1 VDGILKEELGHLY
14 VGIPEFWDKYFGG
27 VDELETAS
35 EDFFKQCL
43 SGPSPMFNDGWTTW
57 PTSAKEEDVLE
68 WFSGFSRKLATF
80 AADRRSSPSRPRRP
94 LAKPNMPIDG
104 SVGKRKLD
112 IGFVNDPEAQTDTRC
127 HWSRILV
134 PGELKSNP
142 SADKAAEAWLDL
154 GRYARE
160 MLAAQ
165 DTRRFVL
172 GFTIC
177 GAFMRVWV
185 FDRLGGIEEHSFMHD
200 LESFFWVLFWI
211 CVHYDTNGRD
221 VGPTVFDSWNFEGDD
236 DLAEKK
242 KGVIADE
249 EDFLKKAEKHFTSYY
264 QPMVP
269 WVNRLRREVF
279 PRSQRWK
286 RPEPSL
292 YSSMKRILNDAQK
305 DADILADT

>member
-1 VDGILKEELGHLY
+1 MINEDEE
-14 VGIPEFWDKYFGG
+14 
-27 VDELETAS
+27 
-35 EDFFKQCL
+35 
-43 SGPSPMFNDGWTTW
+43 
-57 PTSAKEEDVLE
+57 
-68 WFSGFSRKLATF
+68 
-80 AADRRSSPSRPRRP
+80 
-94 LAKPNMPIDG
+94 
-104 SVGKRKLD
+104 
-112 IGFVNDPEAQTDTRC
+112 
-127 HWSRILV
+127 
-134 PGELKSNP
+134 NP
-142 SADKAAEAWLDL
+142 SWPSFLIDLDL
-154 GRYARE
+154 AIRE
-160 MLAAQ
+160 DRDRASGAKGKTG
-165 DTRRFVL
+165 TR
-172 GFTIC
+172 
-177 GAFMRVWV
+177 AFMAIGAL
-185 FDRLGGIEEHSFMHD
+185 LGEEHSFMHD

-279 PRSQRWK
+279 PRNQRWK